1 MSTFLIILA
10 VILGVVGIIG
20 SIVPG
25 LPGPP
30 LSWLGLLL
38 AYFAGGTNAAGDPI
52 TMKFLLIWLV
62 VTTIVTILDYF
73 VPAWFT
79 KLTGGS
85 KYAGRGAIAGLI
97 IGMIVPPV
105 GVIIGS
111 LAGAFLA
118 ELIYGQKDAPD
129 SLKSAFGA
137 FLGFLFGTGIKLI
150 AAGLMMYYIIVY
162 I

>member
-118 ELIYGQKDAPD
+118 ALIYGQKDAPD

-137 FLGFLFGTGIKLI
+137 FLGFLFGTGVKLI

>member
-10 VILGVVGIIG
+10 VILGVVGIVG

-52 TMKFLLIWLV
+52 TMKFLLIWLA

>member
-10 VILGVVGIIG
+10 VILGVIGIIG

-52 TMKFLLIWLV
+52 TMKFLIIWLA

-118 ELIYGQKDAPD
+118 EFIYGQKDAPD

-137 FLGFLFGTGIKLI
+137 FLGFLFGTGVKLI